1 MRVLLFLI
9 IAGLL
14 SSCAGIN
21 KILKSKDP
29 DYKLRMAEQFYVKKK
44 YHFAQAIYEDV
55 MPNFRGSP
63 LFEDLYYKYAYCA
76 YYQKD
81 YLNAENLFKS
91 FLEAFPNSTK
101 AEELDYMRAYCYYKM
116 SPKVTLDQT
125 NTVRAVGM
133 LQTFINTHP
142 NSPRNKE
149 ATELIDICRD
159 KMEEKERLAAQLY
172 YDIGHFRAAGVAY
185 SSLLNNFPDAEK
197 ADTYKLMVIKSY
209 FKFAEL
215 SIEERKAERFEQV
228 ILECNDFV
236 DRFPDSKFVKE
247 VERFISLSNNNIKNL
262 NNEQTKTST

>member
-1 MRVLLFLI
+1 MRVFLFII

-14 SSCAGIN
+14 SSCNGIN

-44 YHFAQAIYEDV
+44 YHLAQAIYEDV

-63 LFEDLYYKYAYCA
+63 LFEDIYYKYDYCA

-101 AEELDYMRAYCYYKM
+101 AEELDYMRAYCYYRM
-116 SPKVTLDQT
+116 SPKVALDQT
-125 NTVRAVGM
+125 NTMKAMGM

-149 ATELIDICRD
+149 ATELIDICRA
-159 KMEEKERLAAQLY
+159 KLEEKERLAAQLY
-172 YDIGHFRAAGVAY
+172 FDLGQFRAAGVAY
-185 SSLLNNFPDAEK
+185 TSLINDFPESQKGDE
-197 ADTYKLMVIKSY
+197 YKLIVIKSY
-209 FKFAEL
+209 FKFALL
-215 SIEERKAERFEQV
+215 SVDEKKAERYEQV
-228 ILECNDFV
+228 ITECNDFV
-236 DRFPDSKFVKE
+236 DRFPESKLVKE
-247 VERFISLSNNNIKNL
+247 VERYISLSNNNIKTL